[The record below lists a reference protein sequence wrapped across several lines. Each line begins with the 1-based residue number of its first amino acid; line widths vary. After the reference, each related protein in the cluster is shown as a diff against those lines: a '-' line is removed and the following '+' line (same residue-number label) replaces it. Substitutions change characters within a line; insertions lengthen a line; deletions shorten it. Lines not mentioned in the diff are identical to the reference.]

1 VCGFPASC
9 GRLFFVPRK
18 EILNGLGPGRTFT
31 WSFIPTLYFAQ
42 GIPYVLVNTVS
53 VIMYKKMGV
62 SNQVIGLTSILYL
75 PWVIKMLWGPFVD
88 SNSTKRNWILLTQS
102 ALAVLFLIIALS
114 TNLSAFLLL
123 SLAIFILVAFTSA
136 THDIAADGFYMLAL
150 EQKQQAFFVGIRS
163 TFFRLAMIFGSGL
176 LVMLAGRLEAS
187 MPIASTWTVVFIV
200 SSVLFLLV
208 FLYHRFILPYPAED
222 RPERKKEERLSFL
235 EIFADYFKQPKIIAI
250 VSFILLYRV
259 GEAILLKMAAPF
271 LLDDPSQGGL
281 GLPTTTVGF
290 IYGTVGVLGLTFGGI
305 LGGWVIARFGL
316 RRCVWPM
323 ALCLNLPNAVYIY
336 MAYARPSVA
345 VVGALVGLEQFAYG
359 LGFTSMMVFMMYV
372 SRGPYKTSHFAIS
385 TGFMALG
392 MMLPGFLSG
401 YLQAWLGYLDFFI
414 LVICLMIPSLVV
426 IFFIPLQSSESD
438 SEGAA
443 AGPSSQYRDGKAAR

>member
-1 VCGFPASC
+1 MAS
-9 GRLFFVPRK
+9 GRAARSP
-18 EILNGLGPGRTFT
+18 

-200 SSVLFLLV
+200 SSALFLLV

-316 RRCVWPM
+316 RKCVWPM

-414 LVICLMIPSLVV
+414 LVICLTIPSLLV

-443 AGPSSQYRDGKAAR
+443 VGPSSQYRDGKAAR

>member
-1 VCGFPASC
+1 MAT
-9 GRLFFVPRK
+9 GRAARSP
-18 EILNGLGPGRTFT
+18 

-53 VIMYKKMGV
+53 VIMYKKLGV

-88 SNSTKRNWILLTQS
+88 SYSTKRNWILITQS
-102 ALAVLFLIIALS
+102 ALSVLFLIIALS

-150 EQKQQAFFVGIRS
+150 DQKQQAFFVGIRS

-176 LVMLAGRLEAS
+176 LVMLAGQLETS
-187 MPIASTWTVVFIV
+187 MPIAATWTVVFIV

-208 FLYHRFILPYPAED
+208 SFYHRFILPYPAED
-222 RPERKKEERLSFL
+222 RPERKKEEQLSFL
-235 EIFADYFKQPKIIAI
+235 EIFADYFKQPKILAI

-281 GLPTTTVGF
+281 GLATTTVGF

-305 LGGWVIARFGL
+305 LGGWIIARFGL
-316 RRCVWPM
+316 RKCVWPM
-323 ALCLNLPNAVYIY
+323 ALSLNLPNAVYVY

-359 LGFTSMMVFMMYV
+359 IGFTSMMVFMMYV

-392 MMLPGFLSG
+392 MMLPGFISG
-401 YLQAWLGYLDFFI
+401 YLQAWLGYLNFFI
-414 LVICLMIPSLVV
+414 LVICLTLPSLAV

-438 SEGAA
+438 AESAA
-443 AGPSSQYRDGKAAR
+443 AGQRSQTREGKVAR

>member
-1 VCGFPASC
+1 MAS
-9 GRLFFVPRK
+9 GRAARSP
-18 EILNGLGPGRTFT
+18 

-359 LGFTSMMVFMMYV
+359 RGFTSMMVFMMYV

-414 LVICLMIPSLVV
+414 LVICLTMPSLLV

-443 AGPSSQYRDGKAAR
+443 VGPSSQYRDGKAAR

>member
-1 VCGFPASC
+1 MAS
-9 GRLFFVPRK
+9 GRAARSP
-18 EILNGLGPGRTFT
+18 

-187 MPIASTWTVVFIV
+187 MPIASTLTVVFIV
-200 SSVLFLLV
+200 SSALFLLV

-222 RPERKKEERLSFL
+222 RPERKKE
-235 EIFADYFKQPKIIAI
+235 
-250 VSFILLYRV
+250 
-259 GEAILLKMAAPF
+259 
-271 LLDDPSQGGL
+271 
-281 GLPTTTVGF
+281 
-290 IYGTVGVLGLTFGGI
+290 
-305 LGGWVIARFGL
+305 
-316 RRCVWPM
+316 
-323 ALCLNLPNAVYIY
+323 
-336 MAYARPSVA
+336 
-345 VVGALVGLEQFAYG
+345 
-359 LGFTSMMVFMMYV
+359 
-372 SRGPYKTSHFAIS
+372 
-385 TGFMALG
+385 
-392 MMLPGFLSG
+392 
-401 YLQAWLGYLDFFI
+401 
-414 LVICLMIPSLVV
+414 
-426 IFFIPLQSSESD
+426 
-438 SEGAA
+438 
-443 AGPSSQYRDGKAAR
+443 

>member
-1 VCGFPASC
+1 MAS
-9 GRLFFVPRK
+9 GRAARSP
-18 EILNGLGPGRTFT
+18 

-88 SNSTKRNWILLTQS
+88 SYSTKRKWILLTQS
-102 ALAVLFLIIALS
+102 TLAVLFLIIALS

-150 EQKQQAFFVGIRS
+150 DQKQQAFFVGIRS
-163 TFFRLAMIFGSGL
+163 TFFRLAMVFGSGL
-176 LVMLAGRLEAS
+176 LVMLAGQLEAS

-200 SSVLFLLV
+200 SSALFLLV
-208 FLYHRFILPYPAED
+208 FFYHRFFLPYPAED
-222 RPERKKEERLSFL
+222 RPERKKEEELTFL

-250 VSFILLYRV
+250 ISFILLYRV

-316 RRCVWPM
+316 RKCVWPM

-336 MAYARPSVA
+336 MAYVRPSVA

-401 YLQAWLGYLDFFI
+401 YLQAWLGYFHFFV
-414 LVICLMIPSLVV
+414 LVICLTLPSLAV
-426 IFFIPLQSSESD
+426 IFFIPLQSSEPDPESAVI
-438 SEGAA
+438 GQ
-443 AGPSSQYRDGKAAR
+443 PSQTRDGKAAR

>member
-1 VCGFPASC
+1 MAS
-9 GRLFFVPRK
+9 GRAARSP
-18 EILNGLGPGRTFT
+18 

-443 AGPSSQYRDGKAAR
+443 AGPSYQYRDGKAAR

>member
-1 VCGFPASC
+1 MAS
-9 GRLFFVPRK
+9 GRAARSP
-18 EILNGLGPGRTFT
+18 

-88 SNSTKRNWILLTQS
+88 SYSTKRKWILLTQS

-114 TNLSAFLLL
+114 TNLSGFLLL

-176 LVMLAGRLEAS
+176 LVMLAGQLEAS

-200 SSVLFLLV
+200 NSALFLLV
-208 FLYHRFILPYPAED
+208 FFYHRFILPYPAED
-222 RPERKKEERLSFL
+222 RPERKKEEQLSFL

-316 RRCVWPM
+316 RKCVWPM
-323 ALCLNLPNAVYIY
+323 ALFLNLPNAVYIY

-401 YLQAWLGYLDFFI
+401 YLQAWLGYLNFFI
-414 LVICLMIPSLVV
+414 LVICLTLPSLAVL
-426 IFFIPLQSSESD
+426 FFIPLQSSESD

-443 AGPSSQYRDGKAAR
+443 AGPSSQARDAKAAR

>member
-1 VCGFPASC
+1 MAS
-9 GRLFFVPRK
+9 GRAARSP
-18 EILNGLGPGRTFT
+18 

-414 LVICLMIPSLVV
+414 LVICLTIPSLLV

-443 AGPSSQYRDGKAAR
+443 VGPSSQYRDGKAAR

>member
-1 VCGFPASC
+1 MAS
-9 GRLFFVPRK
+9 GRAARSP
-18 EILNGLGPGRTFT
+18 

-88 SNSTKRNWILLTQS
+88 SYSTKRKWILLTQS

-200 SSVLFLLV
+200 SSALFLLV

-316 RRCVWPM
+316 RKCVWPM

-414 LVICLMIPSLVV
+414 LVICLTIPSLLV

-443 AGPSSQYRDGKAAR
+443 VGPSSQYRDGKAAR

>member
-1 VCGFPASC
+1 MAS
-9 GRLFFVPRK
+9 GQAARSP
-18 EILNGLGPGRTFT
+18 

-88 SNSTKRNWILLTQS
+88 SYSTKRNWILITQIS
-102 ALAVLFLIIALS
+102 LSFLFLFIALS

-123 SLAIFILVAFTSA
+123 TLAIFILVAFTSA

-150 EQKQQAFFVGIRS
+150 DQKQQAFFVGIRS
-163 TFFRLAMIFGSGL
+163 TFFRLAMIFGSGV
-176 LVMLAGRLEAS
+176 LVMLAGQLEAS

-200 SSVLFLLV
+200 SSGLFLLV
-208 FLYHRFILPYPAED
+208 FFYHRYILPYPAED
-222 RPERKKEERLSFL
+222 RPERKKEEQLNFL
-235 EIFADYFKQPKIIAI
+235 QIFADYFKQPKIIAI
-250 VSFILLYRV
+250 VSFILIYRV

-290 IYGTVGVLGLTFGGI
+290 IYGTVGVLGLTIGGI
-305 LGGWVIARFGL
+305 LGGWVIARRGL
-316 RRCVWPM
+316 RRCIWPM

-401 YLQAWLGYLDFFI
+401 YLQAWLGYLNFFI
-414 LVICLMIPSLVV
+414 LVICLTLPSLAV
-426 IFFIPLQSSESD
+426 IFFIPLQSPASGGE
-438 SEGAA
+438 ETAVVQPTQA
-443 AGPSSQYRDGKAAR
+443 RDGKAAR